1 MREKK
6 ESHENKQDIHRDRQA
21 DRNINRC
28 TDTQTDTH
36 IDRQTGHPRKQ
47 TYRKTRDKENI

>member
-1 MREKK
+1 VREKK